1 MKIYLLLLFSLTG
14 CISAPEL
21 SQSTKATHEQAG
33 IKTASIRGEV
43 SEVDKIVEKAIKD
56 DDTSGL
62 PQVKPH
68 TDQVRTDAVI
78 LDSLVLDLVNLLSAA
93 EKENAELKK
102 QVAELKDANS
112 YKHKLPWILGG
123 LGLVCIGLGLYLNM
137 HKCTVAGLIIGGS
150 SFGVIEYYTYL
161 EKILPLMIIVCVCFI
176 IGAWTIHHQEKKLI

>member
-1 MKIYLLLLFSLTG
+1 MLTG
-14 CISAPEL
+14 CINDPEP
-21 SQSTKATHEQAG
+21 SQSTKATYEQAG
-33 IKTASIRGEV
+33 IKTASIRVEV

-123 LGLVCIGLGLYLNM
+123 LGVICVAFGMATNK
-137 HKCTVAGLIIGGS
+137 HKCTVAGLMIGGA
-150 SFGVIEYYTYL
+150 SFGVITYYEHL
-161 EKILPLMIIVCVCFI
+161 EKILPLMIILCVCFI
-176 IGAWTIHHQEKKLI
+176 IGSWWAHHQEKKLT